1 MNKVLMTM
9 IQAFKT
15 GHRMILTIVIEMIIK
30 INKMMTK
37 IIQAFQNQ

>member
-1 MNKVLMTM
+1 M